1 MKRSFF
7 YFGVFSVCASVT
19 ALQILE
25 TRLLSVTSYYYLA
38 FLSISMAMFGMTAGA
53 VWVYRAGGL
62 TRETLPGDLAL
73 FASRYCLSIGACLLV
88 QLTLPLAV
96 AVSAATVVVWS
107 ELALILAIPF
117 FCAGVVVSLGLP
129 VRQ

>member
-1 MKRSFF
+1 MKRSFL
-7 YFGVFSVCASVT
+7 YGGVFLICGSVT
-19 ALQILE
+19 ALQVLE
-25 TRLLSVTSYYYLA
+25 TRLLSVTSFYYLA

-62 TRETLPGDLAL
+62 TRETLPADLAL

-96 AVSAATVVVWS
+96 VVSAACIGYLVGR
-107 ELALILAIPF
+107 ELAHSEFVHAPNN
-117 FCAGVVVSLGLP
+117 
-129 VRQ
+129 